1 MSERRPIVQV
11 RGLRKVFVQRGAWPW
26 EPVREVH
33 AIKGVDLE
41 LFPGQVLAVV
51 GQSGSGKTTLA
62 RIVLGLEE
70 LSEGEVI
77 LEGRRWDR
85 MTEAERHGYRV
96 FYQYV
101 PQDAMSA
108 LDPQQDALQHV
119 TETLRVLGGQPRALA
134 RRKGE
139 EMLHRLGLGERM
151 QALPREMSGGEQR
164 RVTLARVLAL
174 APRLV
179 VADEP
184 TSGLDPDRRREV
196 LRDLIGNLPE
206 GAACILVTH
215 NMAAA
220 KAWCTHAVVMLD
232 GWVIETFD
240 PRSEMP
246 VHPYSKLL
254 FDPWSA
260 PLPGTNLAT
269 EGCPYRDDCP
279 LVQGS
284 LAETCRRAM
293 PPLLPLDHHRGRV
306 ACHALSHPAPGAN
319 DVETSS
325 ASPRPLGPDSLE
337 APSSQPPAQG

>member
-1 MSERRPIVQV
+1 MSGQPTVEV
-11 RGLRKVFVQRGAWPW
+11 RGLRKAFVQRGAWPW
-26 EPVREVH
+26 DPERAVQ
-33 AIKGVDLE
+33 AIKGVDLQ
-41 LFPGQVLAVV
+41 LFPDQVLAVV

-62 RIVLGLEE
+62 RIILGLEE
-70 LSEGEVI
+70 LTEGEVL
-77 LEGRRWDR
+77 LEGRRWDL
-85 MTEAERHGYRV
+85 MGEAERHRHRV

-108 LDPQQDALQHV
+108 LDPQQNALEHV
-119 TETLRVLGGQPRALA
+119 CETLRVLGGCS
-134 RRKGE
+134 RREAGEKGR
-139 EMLHRLGLGERM
+139 EMLHRLGLSERM

-174 APRLV
+174 EPRLV

-240 PRSEMP
+240 PRNEMP

-260 PLPGTNLAT
+260 PLPGTALST
-269 EGCPYRDDCP
+269 EGCPFLNDCP
-279 LVQGS
+279 LVQGALS
-284 LAETCRRAM
+284 ETCRRSM
-293 PPLLPLDHHRGRV
+293 PSLLPLDHHQGRV
-306 ACHALSHPAPGAN
+306 ACHALARPSATPPADPPASDTEPPPGA
-319 DVETSS
+319 ES
-325 ASPRPLGPDSLE
+325 LGTEPIQS
-337 APSSQPPAQG
+337 PAQG

>member
-1 MSERRPIVQV
+1 MSAQQPTVEVV
-11 RGLRKVFVQRGAWPW
+11 NLRKAFVQGGAWPW
-26 EPVREVH
+26 EPVSEVH
-33 AIKGVDLE
+33 AIKGVDMQ

-70 LSEGEVI
+70 LSEGEI
-77 LEGRRWDR
+77 LLEGRRWDQ
-85 MTEAERHGYRV
+85 MSETERHGYRV

-108 LDPQQDALQHV
+108 LDPQQNALEHV
-119 TETLRVLGGQPRALA
+119 TETLRVLGGCGRSEA
-134 RRKGE
+134 REKGE
-139 EMLHRLGLGERM
+139 QMLHRLGLSERM

-174 APRLV
+174 EPRLV

-206 GAACILVTH
+206 GAACMLVTH

-232 GWVIETFD
+232 GWIIENFD
-240 PRSEMP
+240 PQNEMP

-260 PLPGTNLAT
+260 ALPGTALSK
-269 EGCPYRDDCP
+269 EGCPFLDDCP
-279 LVQGS
+279 LVQGD
-284 LAETCRRAM
+284 LAETCRSSM
-293 PPLLPLDHHRGRV
+293 PSLLPLDHHKGRV
-306 ACHALSHPAPGAN
+306 ACHALS
-319 DVETSS
+319 
-325 ASPRPLGPDSLE
+325 RPPTPQDE
-337 APSSQPPAQG
+337 APASTG

>member
-1 MSERRPIVQV
+1 VSPQPTVDV
-11 RGLRKVFVQRGAWPW
+11 RKLRKVFEQRGAWPW
-26 EPVREVH
+26 DPVREVH
-33 AIKGVDLE
+33 AIKGVDLQ

-70 LSEGEVI
+70 LSDGEVL
-77 LEGRRWDR
+77 LEGRPWHT
-85 MTEAERHGYRV
+85 MSEPERHGFRV

-108 LDPQQDALQHV
+108 LDPQQNALEHV
-119 TETLRVLGGQPRALA
+119 SETLRVLGGLGRADA
-134 RRKGE
+134 RVKGR
-139 EMLHRLGLGERM
+139 EMLERLGLGERM
-151 QALPREMSGGEQR
+151 MALPREMSGGEQR

-174 APRLV
+174 EPRLV

-206 GAACILVTH
+206 QAACMLVTH

-232 GWVIETFD
+232 GWIIETFS
-240 PRSEMP
+240 PRDEMP

-260 PLPGTNLAT
+260 PLPGTALSPR
-269 EGCPYRDDCP
+269 GCPFCDDCP
-279 LVQGS
+279 LVQGPH
-284 LAETCRRAM
+284 ADACRSTM
-293 PPLLPLDHHRGRV
+293 PPLLPLDHHQGRV
-306 ACHALSHPAPGAN
+306 ACHALSRPPTQASAPTA
-319 DVETSS
+319 
-325 ASPRPLGPDSLE
+325 ASPEPPPEPEPIEL
-337 APSSQPPAQG
+337 SQTQPQAQG

>member
-1 MSERRPIVQV
+1 MSEQRPTVEV
-11 RGLRKVFVQRGAWPW
+11 KGLRKAFVQRGAWPW
-26 EPVREVH
+26 DPVREVH
-33 AIKGVDLE
+33 AIKGVDLQ
-41 LFPGQVLAVV
+41 LFPDQVLAVV

-70 LSEGEVI
+70 LTEGEVL

-85 MTEAERHGYRV
+85 MTEADRHGYRV

-119 TETLRVLGGQPRALA
+119 SETLRVLGGQSRTAA
-134 RRKGE
+134 REKGE

-174 APRLV
+174 EPRLV

-196 LRDLIGNLPE
+196 LRDLIGNLPK
-206 GAACILVTH
+206 GAACMLVTH

-232 GWVIETFD
+232 GWVIEAFD
-240 PRSEMP
+240 PRNEMP

-269 EGCPYRDDCP
+269 EGCPYRNDCP

-284 LAETCRRAM
+284 LEETCRRSM
-293 PPLLPLDHHRGRV
+293 PMLQPLDHHQGRV
-306 ACHALSHPAPGAN
+306 ACHALSRPA
-319 DVETSS
+319 TM
-325 ASPRPLGPDSLE
+325 ASEAQVSPAVSTPPGPDSIE
-337 APSSQPPAQG
+337 ALSSQSPDQG

>member
-1 MSERRPIVQV
+1 MSTQPTVEV
-11 RGLRKVFVQRGAWPW
+11 RGLTKVFVQRGAWPW
-26 EPVREVH
+26 DPVREVH
-33 AIKGVDLE
+33 AIKGVDLQ
-41 LFPGQVLAVV
+41 LLPGQVLAVV
-51 GQSGSGKTTLA
+51 GQSGSGKTTMA

-70 LSEGEVI
+70 LSEGEVL
-77 LEGRRWDR
+77 LEGRRWDT
-85 MTEAERHGYRV
+85 MDEAERHRHRV

-108 LDPQQDALQHV
+108 LDPQQNALEHV
-119 TETLRVLGGQPRALA
+119 TETLRVLGGCTRAQA
-134 RRKGE
+134 REKGE
-139 EMLHRLGLGERM
+139 QMLHRLGLSERM

-174 APRLV
+174 EPRLV

-196 LRDLIGNLPE
+196 LRDLIGNLPRN
-206 GAACILVTH
+206 AACMLVTH

-220 KAWCTHAVVMLD
+220 KAWCTHALVMLD

-260 PLPGTNLAT
+260 PLPGTALAT
-269 EGCPYRDDCP
+269 EGCPFADDCP

-284 LAETCRRAM
+284 LSETCRRSM
-293 PPLLPLDHHRGRV
+293 PPLLPLDHHQGRV
-306 ACHALSHPAPGAN
+306 ACHALARPSTPSAEVSPQSDAEMPPGPEPIVA
-319 DVETSS
+319 EPT
-325 ASPRPLGPDSLE
+325 
-337 APSSQPPAQG
+337 QPPAQG